1 MTSPPA
7 QQGPGLVTGKIAG
20 SSAAAAIMAAEG
32 REQSTASVCGQF
44 QPAHA
49 DRSFPQVRWPAHAVL
64 AAGAVQI
71 TGERLQAGT

>member
-20 SSAAAAIMAAEG
+20 SSAAAAIMAAVG
-32 REQSTASVCGQF
+32 HEQSTASACGQF

-64 AAGAVQI
+64 TTGAIQI
-71 TGERLQAGT
+71 TGERLQVDT